1 MVYLQFPATLAGFAG
16 GCDEQKRCA
25 TFLILRGFKKS
36 IVAMPSNDQINPN
49 TRMKL
54 LITILSTMT
63 VALSASFAET
73 PASATSSQHPK
84 TKAEEFFMKL
94 DTDGDGALSAEEFKT
109 GLSAKTNSAVVEEYF
124 NKLDT
129 NGDGNVSLAEYTS
142 HHKQA
147 EPVAPAAPPP
157 QPPPTSEVPKPPIA
171 SEPPRNKELPQNNE
185 QDEPEQPVKPPA
197 KPSAATEAYF
207 KQMDANDDGGISLIE
222 FKASPAGKNN
232 PRMAEEYF
240 KILDADGD
248 QRLSLAELTSRRS
261 PPKSDF
267 QSTNPP
273 KSSTT
278 LRTPHLD
285 DPATDKRKEWKRK
298 HRKD

>member
-1 MVYLQFPATLAGFAG
+1 M
-16 GCDEQKRCA
+16 KR
-25 TFLILRGFKKS
+25 
-36 IVAMPSNDQINPN
+36 
-49 TRMKL
+49 
-54 LITILSTMT
+54 LITILSTT
-63 VALSASFAET
+63 AFAFSASLAET
-73 PASATSSQHPK
+73 TTAAGQQSAA
-84 TKAEEFFMKL
+84 KAAEFFKKL
-94 DTDGDGALSAEEFKT
+94 DTDSDGVLSAEEFKT
-109 GLSAKTNSAVVEEYF
+109 GLSAKTNSAAVEEYF

-142 HHKQA
+142 HHKQT
-147 EPVAPAAPPP
+147 EPPQAPPS
-157 QPPPTSEVPKPPIA
+157 SEIPKPPIA

-185 QDEPEQPVKPPA
+185 QDEPEQPAKPPA
-197 KPSAATEAYF
+197 KPSAATEVYF
-207 KQMDANDDGGISLIE
+207 KKTDTNDDGGISLIE

-240 KILDADGD
+240 KNLDADGD

-261 PPKSDF
+261 QPKSDS

-273 KSSTT
+273 KSSTA

-285 DPATDKRKEWKRK
+285 DPAADKRKEWKRR

>member
-1 MVYLQFPATLAGFAG
+1 MVCLQSPATLAGFAG
-16 GCDEQKRCA
+16 GGDEWKRCA

-36 IVAMPSNDQINPN
+36 IVTMPSNDQINPN

-84 TKAEEFFMKL
+84 TKTEEFFKKL
-94 DTDGDGALSAEEFKT
+94 DTDSDGALSAEEFKT
-109 GLSAKTNSAVVEEYF
+109 GLSAKTNSAAVEEYF

-147 EPVAPAAPPP
+147 EPPQAPPS
-157 QPPPTSEVPKPPIA
+157 SEIPKPPIA

-185 QDEPEQPVKPPA
+185 QDEPEQPAKPPA
-197 KPSAATEAYF
+197 KTSAKTSAAAEAYF
-207 KQMDANDDGGISLIE
+207 KQMDTNDDGGISLIE

-240 KILDADGD
+240 KNLDVDGD
-248 QRLSLAELTSRRS
+248 RRLSLAELTTRRS
-261 PPKSDF
+261 QPKSDF

-273 KSSTT
+273 RSSKA
-278 LRTPHLD
+278 LESPKLKESGSLK
-285 DPATDKRKEWKRK
+285 DPSSDENRRKRS
-298 HRKD
+298 D